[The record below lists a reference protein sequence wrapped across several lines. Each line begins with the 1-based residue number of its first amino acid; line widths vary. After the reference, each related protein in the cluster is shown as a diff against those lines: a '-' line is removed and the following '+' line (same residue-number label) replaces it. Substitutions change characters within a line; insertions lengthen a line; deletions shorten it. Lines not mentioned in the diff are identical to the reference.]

1 MLFIRLIFK
10 KITFYNNMPRKIKKN
25 IECSDLKIEEKI
37 EEKKITSV
45 DELKELDER
54 PNLWYDDNVIKTII
68 DDEFDSDDSNFTI
81 SKNDEDDFRATL
93 TDEQRKTLLEN
104 IDKLKNEK
112 WNRSSTKKRVNK
124 PRVIKSKENKNDNEK
139 NEKISSPALNV
150 EPQIL
155 ENEKKPICVKCTDC
169 GRYLHVYALI

>member
-104 IDKLKNEK
+104 IEILKREK
-112 WNRSSTKKRVNK
+112 NKVKKKAVNK
-124 PRVIKSKENKNDNEK
+124 PRNNKKKDTIKNDNEK